1 MAKGRIG
8 VMTGGGDTTA
18 LNATLKGIA
27 LEVEKAGCETIG
39 IQWGW
44 AGMLSDGA
52 AVQLPADAIDENRGG
67 TIIRSSRTNLRN
79 VENGMEQAVQRIA
92 DLKLD
97 GFVAIGGDDTLTVG
111 AALGEAAR
119 ATPVNCVTKTID
131 NDVGAN
137 APADQPLNLEHV
149 KNYYCP
155 GFITAAQWLGV
166 QTAALRTTA
175 YSHGRIMA
183 LETMGRTAGW
193 LALSAAYGHPDAIVL
208 PEVKTDIRKLTEIA
222 AEAYERQRHAVIVI
236 AEGAEFEGAEQTGD
250 EEVDSFGHK
259 RLEGSSAWA
268 AEQIKESL
276 GVVVNHVIPAYLQ
289 EQYPKLDSVEDLK
302 DQQYKDLFT
311 TAETGDKARLVSCII
326 GWACETVNAA
336 QVEGYGLS
344 DHVEIINPGDGA
356 ALNAD
361 LYGAYERG
369 EPWLGYQ
376 WGTNDPSLKLDLVRL
391 TEPAY
396 SDQCWFT
403 TKACAYEDATILIA
417 VNPDLPGRAPEI
429 IEMLRNWDFNID
441 IYKAVV
447 RWQGENPDADVNST
461 ALWWLNNNADIWGGW
476 VTDEAGEAIQAAL
489 TAGEKAEGWPT
500 E

>member
-18 LNATLKGIA
+18 LNATLKGVA

-44 AGMLSDGA
+44 AGMLSGGT
-52 AVQLPADAIDENRGG
+52 AVKLPADAIDENRGG
-67 TIIRSSRTNLRN
+67 TIIRSSRTNLRK

-111 AALGEAAR
+111 AALGEAAH

-137 APADQPLNLEHV
+137 SPADQPLNLERI

-193 LALSAAYGHPDAIVL
+193 LALSTAYGRPDAIVL
-208 PEVKTDIRKLTEIA
+208 PEVKTDISKLAEIA
-222 AEAYERQRHAVIVI
+222 AEAYERQKHAVIVI
-236 AEGAEFEGAEQTGD
+236 AEGAEFEGAEQRGD
-250 EEVDSFGHK
+250 GEVDAFGHK
-259 RLEGSSAWA
+259 KLEGSSAWA
-268 AEQIKESL
+268 AEQIKESMG

-289 EQYPKLDSVEDLK
+289 RCGVPRPLDRDMAIQLGREAAKATLEGRRNAVACPMR
-302 DQQYKDLFT
+302 Y
-311 TAETGDKARLVSCII
+311 GDSLRAQMLPIDEALVR
-326 GWACETVNAA
+326 GV
-336 QVEGYGLS
+336 
-344 DHVEIINPGDGA
+344 DGA
-356 ALNAD
+356 IVPRVVD
-361 LYGAYERG
+361 ERLYDAERLRINDAGWEYFRPLLG
-369 EPWLGYQ
+369 EP
-376 WGTNDPSLKLDLVRL
+376 DAP
-391 TEPAY
+391 
-396 SDQCWFT
+396 
-403 TKACAYEDATILIA
+403 YE
-417 VNPDLPGRAPEI
+417 
-429 IEMLRNWDFNID
+429 
-441 IYKAVV
+441 
-447 RWQGENPDADVNST
+447 S
-461 ALWWLNNNADIWGGW
+461 
-476 VTDEAGEAIQAAL
+476 AAL
-489 TAGEKAEGWPT
+489 EPVS
-500 E
+500 